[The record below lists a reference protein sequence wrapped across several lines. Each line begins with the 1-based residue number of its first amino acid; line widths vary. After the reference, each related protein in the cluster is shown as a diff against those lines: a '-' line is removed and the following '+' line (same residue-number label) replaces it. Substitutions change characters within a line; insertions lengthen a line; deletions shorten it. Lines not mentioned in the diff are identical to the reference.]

1 MGNKRFKD
9 QILRQILET
18 GTKDGASKTQIV
30 YKCGLNFRTIR
41 PYLELIS
48 RNDLMVKIEG
58 NIPKYRTTG
67 KGEEA
72 LLHLR
77 ALEELIW
84 D

>member
-1 MGNKRFKD
+1 MNSKRFKD

-18 GTKDGASKTQIV
+18 CATTQIV
-30 YKCGLNFRTIR
+30 YRCGLNFHTIQ